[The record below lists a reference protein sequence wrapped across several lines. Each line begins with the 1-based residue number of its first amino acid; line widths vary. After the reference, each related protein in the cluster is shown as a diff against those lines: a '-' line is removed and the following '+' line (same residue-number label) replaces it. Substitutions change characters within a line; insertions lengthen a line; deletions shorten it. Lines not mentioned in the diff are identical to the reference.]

1 MENKGKISI
10 SLETAICIFII
21 VLLIIALVGVIC
33 YNSNKGESKTTS
45 NDNQKVENVLI
56 EKESV
61 NKESEKDYNAE
72 AVKKISK
79 EGTRFIID
87 KIDSKGDKYEVTA
100 YILEENRKT
109 FTQEEYN
116 QILNGKEFNFR
127 NKVWKYEPSKTTEGE
142 NFVQVKSGNSL
153 LALLFDK
160 EDKVYFLENIAGAKT
175 GGLDDTLKESVK
187 FELDKEFY
195 FAGVLDSISVD
206 NGILKIERE
215 TEGETLKKTTIN
227 DLKRWVENNCGGS
240 YDELLAFAVNGKIV
254 VIQTLYMS

>member
-1 MENKGKISI
+1 MENKGKITI
-10 SLETAICIFII
+10 SLGTAICIFII
-21 VLLIIALVGVIC
+21 VLLVIALVGVIC

-56 EKESV
+56 EKES
-61 NKESEKDYNAE
+61 EKDYNAE
-72 AVKKISK
+72 AVEKISK
-79 EGTRFIID
+79 EGTMFIID
-87 KIDSKGDKYEVTA
+87 KIYSKGDKYEVTA

-215 TEGETLKKTTIN
+215 TEGETLKKSTIN

>member
-1 MENKGKISI
+1 MENKGKITI
-10 SLETAICIFII
+10 SLGTAICIFII
-21 VLLIIALVGVIC
+21 VLLVIALVGVIC

-56 EKESV
+56 EKES
-61 NKESEKDYNAE
+61 EKDYNAE
-72 AVKKISK
+72 AVEKISK

-87 KIDSKGDKYEVTA
+87 KIYFKGDKYEVTA

-215 TEGETLKKTTIN
+215 TEGETLKKSTIN

>member
-1 MENKGKISI
+1 MENKGKITI
-10 SLETAICIFII
+10 SLGTAICIFII
-21 VLLIIALVGVIC
+21 VLLVIALVGVIC

-56 EKESV
+56 EKES
-61 NKESEKDYNAE
+61 EKDYNAE
-72 AVKKISK
+72 AVEKISK

-87 KIDSKGDKYEVTA
+87 KIYSKGDKYEVTA

-215 TEGETLKKTTIN
+215 TEGETLKKSTIN

>member
-1 MENKGKISI
+1 MENKGKITI
-10 SLETAICIFII
+10 SLGTAICIFII
-21 VLLIIALVGVIC
+21 VLLVIALVGVIC

-56 EKESV
+56 EKES
-61 NKESEKDYNAE
+61 EKDYNAE
-72 AVKKISK
+72 AVEKISK

-87 KIDSKGDKYEVTA
+87 KIYSKGDKYEVTA

-215 TEGETLKKTTIN
+215 TEGETLKKSTIN

-254 VIQTLYMS
+254 VIQTLHMS

>member
-1 MENKGKISI
+1 MENKGKITI
-10 SLETAICIFII
+10 SLGTAICIFII
-21 VLLIIALVGVIC
+21 VLLVIALVGVIC

-56 EKESV
+56 EKES
-61 NKESEKDYNAE
+61 EKDYNAE
-72 AVKKISK
+72 AVEKISK

-87 KIDSKGDKYEVTA
+87 KIYSKGDKYEVTA

-206 NGILKIERE
+206 NGILKIEKE
-215 TEGETLKKTTIN
+215 TEGETLKKSTIN

>member
-1 MENKGKISI
+1 MENKGKITI
-10 SLETAICIFII
+10 SLGTAICIFII
-21 VLLIIALVGVIC
+21 VLLVIALVGVIC

-56 EKESV
+56 EKES
-61 NKESEKDYNAE
+61 EKDYNAE
-72 AVKKISK
+72 AVEKISK
-79 EGTRFIID
+79 EGTRFMID
-87 KIDSKGDKYEVTA
+87 KIYSKGDKYEVTA

-215 TEGETLKKTTIN
+215 TEGETLKKSTIN

>member
-1 MENKGKISI
+1 MENKGKTTI
-10 SLETAICIFII
+10 SLGTAICIFII
-21 VLLIIALVGVIC
+21 VLLVIALVGVIC

-56 EKESV
+56 EKES
-61 NKESEKDYNAE
+61 EKDYNAE
-72 AVKKISK
+72 AVEKISK

-87 KIDSKGDKYEVTA
+87 KIYSKGDKYEVTA

-215 TEGETLKKTTIN
+215 TEGETLKKSTIN

>member
-1 MENKGKISI
+1 MENKGKITI
-10 SLETAICIFII
+10 SLGTAICIFII
-21 VLLIIALVGVIC
+21 VLLVIALVGVIC

-56 EKESV
+56 EKES
-61 NKESEKDYNAE
+61 EKDYNAE
-72 AVKKISK
+72 AVEKISK

-87 KIDSKGDKYEVTA
+87 KIYSKGDKYEVTA

-116 QILNGKEFNFR
+116 QILNVKEFNFR

-215 TEGETLKKTTIN
+215 TEGETLKKSTIN

>member
-1 MENKGKISI
+1 MENKGKITI
-10 SLETAICIFII
+10 SLGTTICIFII
-21 VLLIIALVGVIC
+21 VLLVIALVGVIC

-56 EKESV
+56 EKES
-61 NKESEKDYNAE
+61 EKDYNAE
-72 AVKKISK
+72 AVEKISK

-87 KIDSKGDKYEVTA
+87 KIYSKGDKYEVTA

-215 TEGETLKKTTIN
+215 TEGETLKKSTIN

>member
-1 MENKGKISI
+1 MENKGKITI
-10 SLETAICIFII
+10 SLGTAICIFII
-21 VLLIIALVGVIC
+21 VLLVIALVGVIC

-56 EKESV
+56 EK
-61 NKESEKDYNAE
+61 KSEKDYNAE
-72 AVKKISK
+72 AVEKISK

-87 KIDSKGDKYEVTA
+87 KIYSKGDKYEVTA

-215 TEGETLKKTTIN
+215 TEGETLKKSTIN

>member
-1 MENKGKISI
+1 MENKGKITISI
-10 SLETAICIFII
+10 GTAICIFII
-21 VLLIIALVGVIC
+21 VLLVIALVGVIC

-56 EKESV
+56 EKES
-61 NKESEKDYNAE
+61 EKDYNAE
-72 AVKKISK
+72 AVEKISK

-87 KIDSKGDKYEVTA
+87 KIYSKGDKYEVTA

-215 TEGETLKKTTIN
+215 TEGETLKKSTIN

>member
-1 MENKGKISI
+1 MENKGKITI
-10 SLETAICIFII
+10 SLGTAICIFII
-21 VLLIIALVGVIC
+21 VLLVIALVGVIC

-56 EKESV
+56 EKES
-61 NKESEKDYNAE
+61 EKDYNAE
-72 AVKKISK
+72 AVEKISK

-87 KIDSKGDKYEVTA
+87 KIYSKGDKYEVTA

-109 FTQEEYN
+109 FTQEENN

-215 TEGETLKKTTIN
+215 TEGETLKKSTIN

-254 VIQTLYMS
+254 VIQTLHMS

>member
-1 MENKGKISI
+1 MENKGKITI
-10 SLETAICIFII
+10 SLGTAICIFII
-21 VLLIIALVGVIC
+21 VLLVIALVGVIC

-56 EKESV
+56 EKES
-61 NKESEKDYNAE
+61 EKDYNAE
-72 AVKKISK
+72 AVEKISK

-87 KIDSKGDKYEVTA
+87 KIYSKGDKYEVTA

>member
-1 MENKGKISI
+1 MENKGKITI
-10 SLETAICIFII
+10 SLGTAICIFII
-21 VLLIIALVGVIC
+21 VLLVIALVGVIC

-56 EKESV
+56 EKES
-61 NKESEKDYNAE
+61 EKNYNAE
-72 AVKKISK
+72 AVEKISK

-87 KIDSKGDKYEVTA
+87 KIYSKGDKYEVTA

-215 TEGETLKKTTIN
+215 TEGETLKKSTIN

>member
-1 MENKGKISI
+1 MENKGKITI
-10 SLETAICIFII
+10 SLGTAICIFII
-21 VLLIIALVGVIC
+21 VLLVIALVGVIC
-33 YNSNKGESKTTS
+33 YNYNKGESKTTS

-56 EKESV
+56 EKES
-61 NKESEKDYNAE
+61 EKDYNAE
-72 AVKKISK
+72 AVEKISK

-87 KIDSKGDKYEVTA
+87 KIYSKGDKYEVTA

-215 TEGETLKKTTIN
+215 TEGETLKKSTIN

>member
-1 MENKGKISI
+1 MENKGKITI
-10 SLETAICIFII
+10 SLGTAICIFII

-109 FTQEEYN
+109 FTQEGYN

-127 NKVWKYEPSKTTEGE
+127 KY
-142 NFVQVKSGNSL
+142 GNMNHQKQP
-153 LALLFDK
+153 K
-160 EDKVYFLENIAGAKT
+160 ERILYKLNLEIH
-175 GGLDDTLKESVK
+175 
-187 FELDKEFY
+187 Y
-195 FAGVLDSISVD
+195 
-206 NGILKIERE
+206 
-215 TEGETLKKTTIN
+215 
-227 DLKRWVENNCGGS
+227 
-240 YDELLAFAVNGKIV
+240 
-254 VIQTLYMS
+254 

>member
-127 NKVWKYEPSKTTEGE
+127 NKVWKYEPSKT
-142 NFVQVKSGNSL
+142 
-153 LALLFDK
+153 
-160 EDKVYFLENIAGAKT
+160 

-215 TEGETLKKTTIN
+215 TEGETLKKSTIN

-254 VIQTLYMS
+254 VI

>member
-1 MENKGKISI
+1 MENKGKITI
-10 SLETAICIFII
+10 SLGTAICIFII
-21 VLLIIALVGVIC
+21 VLLVIALVGVIC

-56 EKESV
+56 EK
-61 NKESEKDYNAE
+61 KSEKDYNAE
-72 AVKKISK
+72 AVEKISK

-87 KIDSKGDKYEVTA
+87 KIYSKGDKYEVTA

-215 TEGETLKKTTIN
+215 TEGETLKKSTIN

-240 YDELLAFAVNGKIV
+240 YDELLAFSVNGKIV